1 MHRSPAEPNP
11 ALTGGVGGEV
21 EVGVGQHDHVV
32 LRPAE
37 RLHPLAVRRCRV
49 S

>member
-1 MHRSPAEPNP
+1 MHRSPAEPY
-11 ALTGGVGGEV
+11 AGAHGGVGGGL

-32 LRPAE
+32 LGAAE
-37 RLHPLAVRRCRV
+37 RLHALAVPRWPV